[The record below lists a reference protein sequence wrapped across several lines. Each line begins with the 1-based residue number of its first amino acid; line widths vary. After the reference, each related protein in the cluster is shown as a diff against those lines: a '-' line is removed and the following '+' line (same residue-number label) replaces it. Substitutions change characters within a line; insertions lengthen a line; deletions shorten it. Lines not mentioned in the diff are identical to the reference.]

1 MDTFSLQNKLKN
13 TKGRKEG
20 VRRATWK
27 PSRFFAAFFFFFWLL
42 KDGYIY
48 TANTVLYS
56 DFVIFFTFLVK
67 SEDFSLSFIM
77 IIIKNNLNTF
87 IRRKT
92 VVAMHI
98 VKEEREKKKKSP
110 ALPLT
115 GVHIFRGIIL
125 VLLCPPPPCASA
137 CCNITLMVTIC
148 WIPMI
153 CQALCQALYQHF
165 LI

>member
-48 TANTVLYS
+48 TVNTVLYS

-98 VKEEREKKKKSP
+98 VKEEREKKKKI
-110 ALPLT
+110 A
-115 GVHIFRGIIL
+115 
-125 VLLCPPPPCASA
+125 CASPHW
-137 CCNITLMVTIC
+137 CSHFQGHYSGPSLSSSSLCIC
-148 WIPMI
+148 V
-153 CQALCQALYQHF
+153 L
-165 LI
+165 